1 MTPATCRLCHTP
13 LSTCACVTDDA
24 LAGRLTAIR
33 PPPLRESLAAREQIR
48 VRQFPNVVAGDLLE
62 WAALVIEAI
71 GDSPAARAATHAD
84 HQRWV
89 QQQLSL
95 VTETR
100 AQLQIAR
107 AALHYLTT
115 QIEHAQAL
123 LVGEGQVEEAAAV
136 LHDLLTV
143 PGVSVADERVDAALA
158 RAGEAVPR

>member
-1 MTPATCRLCHTP
+1 MTAPACKLCHA
-13 LSTCACVTDDA
+13 STCACITDEA
-24 LAGRLTAIR
+24 LSTRLAAMRT
-33 PPPLRESLAAREQIR
+33 PPLRESIATRETIR
-48 VRQFPNVVAGDLLE
+48 VRHFPDVVAGDLLE
-62 WAALVIEAI
+62 WAALAIEAI
-71 GDSPAARAATHAD
+71 GDSPTARAATHAD

-95 VTETR
+95 VAETR
-100 AQLQIAR
+100 AQLRLTR

-143 PGVSVADERVDAALA
+143 PGVSAADEQVDAALA

>member
-1 MTPATCRLCHTP
+1 MTLPSDLADMFNRARKALHEAP
-13 LSTCACVTDDA
+13 LA
-24 LAGRLTAIR
+24 
-33 PPPLRESLAAREQIR
+33 ESLACRERIR
-48 VRQFPNVVAGDLLE
+48 VQQSPNLCAVDLAR
-62 WAALVIEAI
+62 WAQLTIEAV
-71 GDSPAARAATHAD
+71 GDTPAARASTHEQ

-95 VTETR
+95 VAETR
-100 AQLQIAR
+100 AQLRLAR

-136 LHDLLTV
+136 LHDLLSV
-143 PGVSVADERVDAALA
+143 PDVSAADEQVGAALA